1 MANFYLQI
9 YAFSFIKDIFRANF
23 KECTIFAILM
33 KRIGQHLVFF
43 ISDFSASF
51 LGWILFYYLRRH
63 YIEAK
68 DFGVSFQI
76 IVPAILVS
84 LCWCMLYAYTGLYK
98 TLFRKSRLSETIKLA
113 KITLIGVA
121 IIFFAVLIDDP
132 VDTTTRFRFTYFVYF
147 LVQFSLVALFR
158 LVINTIAKYLV
169 LTGKVHFNTLL
180 VGSGKQALDLY
191 LELRKNPNDLG
202 QRFVGFISDGEQENP
217 ELKKY
222 LPHLGSLENI
232 EHIVRQNNIQDI
244 IIAAEHT
251 HAKDLLSVLNTL
263 RSMRISI
270 KLNPDRYDI
279 IAGYVKT
286 TELLGTPLVEIQQSL
301 IPSWEKNSKRLVDII
316 VSLSVLILFSWLYF
330 ILMLAVKLN
339 SKGPVFYKQE
349 RIGRNGVPFKIIK
362 FRSMYVDAEK
372 YGPALSKDNDPR
384 ITKIGKFLR
393 KYRLDEI
400 PQFWNVLVGDMSLVG
415 PRPERKHFIEQ
426 IVQKAPEYHLLH
438 QVRPGITSWGQVKFG
453 YAENVDEMLQRLKY
467 DLLYI
472 ENMSLAMDLKIILYT
487 IKTILKAEGK

>member
-1 MANFYLQI
+1 
-9 YAFSFIKDIFRANF
+9 
-23 KECTIFAILM
+23 M
-33 KRIGQHLVFF
+33 KRIGHYIVFF
-43 ISDFSASF
+43 VSDFSASF

-68 DFGVSFQI
+68 EFGVSFQI

-84 LCWCMLYAYTGLYK
+84 TCWCILYAYTGLYK
-98 TLFRKSRLSETIKLA
+98 SLFRKSRLSETIKIA
-113 KITLIGVA
+113 KITLIGVG
-121 IIFFAVLIDDP
+121 IIFFAVFLDDP

-147 LVQFSLVALFR
+147 LVQFSLVAIFR
-158 LVINTIAKYLV
+158 LIVNSVAKYLV
-169 LTGKVHFNTLL
+169 ISKKVQFNTIL
-180 VGSGKQALDLY
+180 VGSGTQALHLY
-191 LELRKNPNDLG
+191 IELERNPNDLG
-202 QRFVGFISDGEQENP
+202 QKFIGFIADSDYIHPDLETHIPYLGKIEDIE
-217 ELKKY
+217 EVVKKY
-222 LPHLGSLENI
+222 G
-232 EHIVRQNNIQDI
+232 VQDI
-244 IIAAEHT
+244 IVAAERT
-251 HAKDLLSVLNTL
+251 HAKDLLNVINKL

-286 TELLGTPLVEIQQSL
+286 TQLLGTPLVEIQQSL

-316 VSLSVLILFSWLYF
+316 VSLSVLVLFSWLYV
-330 ILMLAVKLN
+330 IIIIAVKLN
-339 SKGPVFYKQE
+339 SKGPAFYRQE
-349 RIGRNGVPFKIIK
+349 RIGKNGVPFRIIK
-362 FRSMYVDAEK
+362 FRSMYIDAEK
-372 YGPALSKDNDPR
+372 YGPALSKNNDPR
-384 ITKIGKFLR
+384 VTKVGKFLR

-400 PQFWNVLVGDMSLVG
+400 PQFWNVLIGEMSLVG

-426 IVQKAPEYHLLH
+426 IVQKAPEYYLLH

-453 YAENVDEMLQRLKY
+453 YAENVEQMIQRLKY

>member
-1 MANFYLQI
+1 
-9 YAFSFIKDIFRANF
+9 
-23 KECTIFAILM
+23 M
-33 KRIGQHLVFF
+33 KRFGQYLVFF

-76 IVPAILVS
+76 VIPAILVS
-84 LCWCMLYAYTGLYK
+84 LCWCFLYAYTGLYK
-98 TLFRKSRLSETIKLA
+98 TLFRKSRLSETIKIA

-147 LVQFSLVALFR
+147 LVQFSLTAFFR
-158 LVINTIAKYLV
+158 LVVNTIAKYLV
-169 LTGKVHFNTLL
+169 IHQKIHFNTLL
-180 VGSGKQALDLY
+180 IGSGKQSLDLF
-191 LELRKNPNDLG
+191 LELQKNPNDLG
-202 QRFVGFISDGEQENP
+202 QRFVGFISDGEQENH
-217 ELKKY
+217 ELEK
-222 LPHLGSLENI
+222 HLTLLGNIENI
-232 EHIVRQNNIQDI
+232 EEIVKKHDIQDI
-244 IIAAEHT
+244 IIATEHT
-251 HAKDLLSVLNTL
+251 HAKDLLSVLNKL
-263 RSMRISI
+263 QSMRISI

-301 IPSWEKNSKRLVDII
+301 IPSWEKNSKRLLDIL
-316 VSLSVLILFSWLYF
+316 VALSVLVVFSWLYL
-330 ILMLAVKLN
+330 ILIIAVKLN
-339 SKGPVFYKQE
+339 SRGPAFYKQE
-349 RIGRNGVPFKIIK
+349 RIGKNGVPFKIIK
-362 FRSMYVDAEK
+362 FRSMYIDAEK
-372 YGPALSKDNDPR
+372 FGPALSKDNDPR
-384 ITKIGKFLR
+384 ITKVGKFLR

-400 PQFWNVLVGDMSLVG
+400 PQFWNVLVGEMSLVG

-472 ENMSLAMDLKIILYT
+472 ENMSLAMDLKIMLYT

>member
-1 MANFYLQI
+1 
-9 YAFSFIKDIFRANF
+9 
-23 KECTIFAILM
+23 M
-33 KRIGQHLVFF
+33 KRLGHYLTFLIFF

-63 YIEAK
+63 YIEVK
-68 DFGVSFQI
+68 DFGVSFQV

-84 LCWCMLYAYTGLYK
+84 VCWCILYAYTGLYK
-98 TLFRKSRLSETIKLA
+98 TLFRKSRLSETIKVA

-121 IIFFAVLIDDP
+121 IIFFAVLLDDP

-147 LVQFSLVALFR
+147 IVQFSLVALFR
-158 LVINTIAKYLV
+158 FIVNTIAKYLV
-169 LTGKVHFNTLL
+169 ISKKISFNTLL
-180 VGSGKQALDLY
+180 IGSGKEALDLY
-191 LELRKNPNDLG
+191 LELEKNPNDLG
-202 QRFVGFISDGEQENP
+202 QRFVGFVSDKQEENTT
-217 ELKKY
+217 LKKY
-222 LPHLGSLENI
+222 LQDLGSIDDIEEIVKKYNI
-232 EHIVRQNNIQDI
+232 KDI
-244 IIAAEHT
+244 IVATEHT
-251 HAKDLLSVLNTL
+251 HAKDLLSVLNKL

-270 KLNPDRYDI
+270 KVKPDRYDI

-286 TELLGTPLVEIQQSL
+286 TQLLGTPLVEIQQSL
-301 IPSWEKNSKRLVDII
+301 IPSWEKNSKRLFDIL
-316 VSLSVLILFSWLYF
+316 VALSVLIVFSWLYI
-330 ILMLAVKLN
+330 ILIIAVKLT
-339 SKGPVFYKQE
+339 SKGPVFYRQE
-349 RIGRNGVPFKIIK
+349 RIGKDGIPFKIIK

-372 YGPALSKDNDPR
+372 YGPALSKENDPR
-384 ITKIGKFLR
+384 ITKMGKFLR

-400 PQFWNVLVGDMSLVG
+400 PQFWNVLVGEMSLVG
-415 PRPERKHFIEQ
+415 PRPERRHFIEQ

-453 YAENVDEMLQRLKY
+453 YAENVDQMLERLKY